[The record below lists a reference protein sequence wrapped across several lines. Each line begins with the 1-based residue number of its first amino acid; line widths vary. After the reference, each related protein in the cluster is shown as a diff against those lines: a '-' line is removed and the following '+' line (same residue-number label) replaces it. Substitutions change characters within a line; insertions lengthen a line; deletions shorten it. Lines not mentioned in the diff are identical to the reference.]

1 MLKHLELAGFKSF
14 AKKTI
19 LDFTDPVTSIVGPN
33 GSGKSNVV
41 EAFRFVL
48 GEQSIKSMRGRAG
61 SDLIFK
67 GSKHIPKQQRA
78 YVAITFD
85 NSKKLFKLSGDN
97 QNSINLDFDEV
108 TLSREVFSDGGN
120 KYKINGSEVRLRDVV
135 EVLASVHVGSSG
147 HHIISQGQADR
158 ILNANQRERREMIE
172 DALGLKVYQY
182 RLRDSEKKLDKT
194 ELNIKEVK
202 SLRKEIAPHL
212 KFLKKQVEKIQQAQG
227 MREDLSDLY
236 EVFLKQE
243 QFYIEK
249 HGGDMKEQKDSIE
262 RGIAVLEKQKKAIS
276 VQEESSEL
284 DTYKK
289 QVSGLDED
297 LRALEKTKQSLTH
310 KLGRTEGM
318 IEFQERIG
326 IKESKK
332 ESGSINISRGDLSSF
347 ANELMVFIDTAIGKK
362 DMVSATPLLE
372 RVRSHVSSFVSRF
385 DSKEEKTPDSEVDTE
400 ELEDLQKMRDHI
412 RNEIDRSSKE
422 EDALRDKI
430 SQFEKVMKEY
440 SQERSQ
446 DEKKKFDIE
455 MSRRDLLNKK
465 QILELSIG
473 EVSRLKVRFED
484 ELREGQVLVGVD
496 IKKFSE
502 YNLNEEEET
511 FASDR
516 DSQERSRRDI
526 ERIKIKLEE
535 SGILGGVTEVMKE
548 FEETTDRDTFLLKE
562 LEDLE
567 LSMSQVVELIHDLKL
582 RLDTEFK
589 DGIEK
594 INKQFKEFFNL
605 MFGGGNA
612 FLSLIAQKPR
622 RRKGEDGEFL
632 DDDETERVEH
642 GVDINV
648 SLPKK
653 KVKDLNML
661 SGGERS
667 LTSIALLFA
676 MSQVNPPPFMVL
688 DETDAA
694 LDEANSRRYGDMIAN
709 LARYAQLVVVTHNR
723 ETMSRAQVLYGVTLG
738 MDESSKILSIKL
750 GDAEQYAK

>member
-297 LRALEKTKQSLTH
+297 LRSLEKTKQSLTH

-622 RRKGEDGEFL
+622 RRKGEDGEFV
-632 DDDETERVEH
+632 DEDETERVEH